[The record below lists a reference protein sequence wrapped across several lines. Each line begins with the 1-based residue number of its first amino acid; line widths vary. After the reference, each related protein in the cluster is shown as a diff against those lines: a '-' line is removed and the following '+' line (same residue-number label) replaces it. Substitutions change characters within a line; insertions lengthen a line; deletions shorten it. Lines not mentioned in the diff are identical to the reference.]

1 MVQVTPEREV
11 YTERVV
17 DDSGPA
23 TAMVVMFSLLIIA
36 VLGFM
41 IYYFS
46 NANMS
51 NSLNPTTIIE
61 RTQTD
66 THTTTPI
73 PVPTPVPTPAPVTA
87 PEPSTPAPESSTP

>member
-23 TAMVVMFSLLIIA
+23 TAIVVMFSLLIIA

-41 IYYFS
+41 VYYFS

-61 RTQTD
+61 RTQTN
-66 THTTTPI
+66 THTTTPL
-73 PVPTPVPTPAPVTA
+73 PVPTPVPTPAPAA
-87 PEPSTPAPESSTP
+87 PAEPAPAAESSTP

>member
-11 YTERVV
+11 YTERIV

-41 IYYFS
+41 VYYFS

-61 RTQTD
+61 RTETN
-66 THTTTPI
+66 THTTTPV
-73 PVPTPVPTPAPVTA
+73 PVPTPVPTPAPAA
-87 PEPSTPAPESSTP
+87 PAEPAPAAESSTP

>member
-11 YTERVV
+11 YTERIV

-41 IYYFS
+41 VYYFS

-61 RTQTD
+61 RTETN
-66 THTTTPI
+66 THTTTPL
-73 PVPTPVPTPAPVTA
+73 PVPTPVPTPAPAA
-87 PEPSTPAPESSTP
+87 PAEPAPAAESSTP

>member
-23 TAMVVMFSLLIIA
+23 TAIVVMFSLLIIA

-41 IYYFS
+41 VYYFS

-61 RTQTD
+61 RTQTN
-66 THTTTPI
+66 THTTTP
-73 PVPTPVPTPAPVTA
+73 VPIPTPAPAPAPVTPA
-87 PEPSTPAPESSTP
+87 EPAPAPESSTP

>member
-1 MVQVTPEREV
+1 MVQVTPQREV
-11 YTERVV
+11 YTERIF

-41 IYYFS
+41 VYYFS

-61 RTQTD
+61 RTQTN
-66 THTTTPI
+66 THTTTPV
-73 PVPTPVPTPAPVTA
+73 PVPTPVPTPAPAA
-87 PEPSTPAPESSTP
+87 PAEPAPAPESSTP

>member
-23 TAMVVMFSLLIIA
+23 TAIVVMFSLLIIA

-41 IYYFS
+41 VYYFS

-61 RTQTD
+61 RTQTN
-66 THTTTPI
+66 THTTPL
-73 PVPTPVPTPAPVTA
+73 PVPTPVPTPAPAA
-87 PEPSTPAPESSTP
+87 PAEPAPAAESSTP